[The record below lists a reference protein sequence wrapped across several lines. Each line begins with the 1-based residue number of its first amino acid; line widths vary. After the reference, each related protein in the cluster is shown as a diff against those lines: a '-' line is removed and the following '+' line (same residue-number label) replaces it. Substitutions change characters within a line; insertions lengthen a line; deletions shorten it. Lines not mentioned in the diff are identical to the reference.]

1 MKVIG
6 ITGSSGSG
14 KTTIS
19 EILGKRKDAKVINA
33 DKMAKELTN
42 SETEYFLEIKEAF
55 QKDNIVLENGELNR
69 AKLADLIY
77 HDKASLEK
85 LNQITF
91 KHLLP
96 KIAQEIQNV
105 DETIKLI
112 VIDAPLLF
120 EAKLDKFCD
129 TTIAIETTQ
138 DVKIKRI
145 CERDKI
151 SEKVA
156 KDRLKIQKSNK
167 FYTQNADYV
176 IQNGENTSLETLHQK
191 VNVIL
196 ENLAIVGKIC

>member
-19 EILGKRKDAKVINA
+19 EILGKRQDTKVINA

-42 SETEYFLEIKEAF
+42 LKTEYFSEIIAAF
-55 QKDNIVLENGELNR
+55 QNYNIVLENGNLNR

-96 KIAQEIQNV
+96 KIEQEIQNL
-105 DETIKLI
+105 DETIKVI

-129 TTIAIETTQ
+129 TTIAVETTQ

-151 SEKVA
+151 PEKVA
-156 KDRLKIQKSNK
+156 KDRLRIQKSNE
-167 FYTQNADYV
+167 FYTQNANYM
-176 IQNGENTSLETLHQK
+176 IENSENTTFETLQQE
-191 VNVIL
+191 VNKIL
-196 ENLAIVGKIC
+196 EDLAIGRKIC

>member
-6 ITGSSGSG
+6 ITGLSGSG

-19 EILGKRKDAKVINA
+19 EILGKRQDTKVINA

-42 SETEYFLEIKEAF
+42 LKTEYFSEIIAAF
-55 QKDNIVLENGELNR
+55 QNYNIVLENGNLNR

-96 KIAQEIQNV
+96 KIEQEIQNL

-129 TTIAIETTQ
+129 ATIAVETTQ

-151 SEKVA
+151 PEEVA
-156 KDRLKIQKSNK
+156 KDRLRIQKSNE
-167 FYTQNADYV
+167 FYTQNANYV
-176 IQNGENTSLETLHQK
+176 IENSENTTFETLQQE
-191 VNVIL
+191 VNKIL
-196 ENLAIVGKIC
+196 EDLAIGRKIC

>member
-19 EILGKRKDAKVINA
+19 EILDKRQDTKVINA
-33 DKMAKELTN
+33 DKIAKTLTN
-42 SETEYFLEIKEAF
+42 AETEYFAEIKMAF
-55 QKDNIVLENGELNR
+55 QKENILLENGSLNR

-96 KIAQEIQNV
+96 KIVYEMQNI
-105 DETIKLI
+105 ENNIKFI

-120 EAKLDKFCD
+120 EAGLDEFCD
-129 TTIAIETTQ
+129 VTAAVQTSEQT
-138 DVKIKRI
+138 KIKRI
-145 CERDKI
+145 CTRDHI
-151 SEKVA
+151 SEKMA
-156 KDRLKIQKSNK
+156 KDRLKIQKSNE
-167 FYTQNADYV
+167 FYQGKVDYV
-176 IQNGENTSLETLHQK
+176 IENDEETTMEELQKK
-191 VNVIL
+191 VNEIIEKL
-196 ENLAIVGKIC
+196 SNDS

>member
-1 MKVIG
+1 M
-6 ITGSSGSG
+6 
-14 KTTIS
+14 
-19 EILGKRKDAKVINA
+19 
-33 DKMAKELTN
+33 
-42 SETEYFLEIKEAF
+42 
-55 QKDNIVLENGELNR
+55 
-69 AKLADLIY
+69 
-77 HDKASLEK
+77 
-85 LNQITF
+85 
-91 KHLLP
+91 
-96 KIAQEIQNV
+96 

>member
-19 EILGKRKDAKVINA
+19 EILGKRQDTKVINA

-42 SETEYFLEIKEAF
+42 LKTEYFSEIIAAF
-55 QKDNIVLENGELNR
+55 QNYNIVLENGNLNR

-96 KIAQEIQNV
+96 KIEQEIQNL

-129 TTIAIETTQ
+129 ATIAVETTQ

-151 SEKVA
+151 PEKVA
-156 KDRLKIQKSNK
+156 KDRLRIQKSNE
-167 FYTQNADYV
+167 FYTQNANYV
-176 IQNGENTSLETLHQK
+176 IENSENTTFETLQQE
-191 VNVIL
+191 VNKIL
-196 ENLAIVGKIC
+196 EDLAIGRKIC